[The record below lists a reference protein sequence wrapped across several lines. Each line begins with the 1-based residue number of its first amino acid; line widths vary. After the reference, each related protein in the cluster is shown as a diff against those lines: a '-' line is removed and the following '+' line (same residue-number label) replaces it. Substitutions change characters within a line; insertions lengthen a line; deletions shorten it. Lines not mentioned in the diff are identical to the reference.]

1 MQSKFI
7 VTTRS
12 SVLQEQDL
20 PIVMVDGTVPGW
32 VKRDGDLHY
41 DHHRPGGADVQIAEM
56 EEAPVLM
63 EDCLFVTTQV
73 DADACVA
80 AAWLQL
86 TPEERDANRDRL
98 EAIAYD
104 CDHLAVPVR
113 LSHLGDFASC
123 AVAAMK
129 LTSTEIVSD
138 LGFPIDR
145 REWSIEQKDAYA
157 SEAFRRGTQ
166 WLIDACRGDHWPG
179 ESGEAVQYWQSV
191 EENIEMI
198 IDQGRVSL
206 YRDCLLFDAK
216 GVNRYIDPR
225 CWLRASNR
233 LGINPLLPITLT
245 QREVYT
251 DNCFRGYSYTIGCV
265 PLHPELDKLD
275 FTKGVFASLTE
286 AEKMRNPNADGWG
299 GRRTVGG
306 SGWNTPSNLLPQ
318 EVIDIVLREL
328 YIQKLF

>member
-1 MQSKFI
+1 MPMKYI

-12 SVLQEQDL
+12 SVISKLDWS
-20 PIVMVDGTVPGW
+20 IAMVDGTVPGW
-32 VKRDGDLHY
+32 DNWHPRDKHY
-41 DHHRPGGADVQIAEM
+41 DHHRPHGADIQIAEM
-56 EEAPVLM
+56 EEAPVLKGNW
-63 EDCLFVTTQV
+63 CIVTTQV

-80 AAWLQL
+80 ACWLQIN
-86 TPEERDANRDRL
+86 PEEREANRERL

-104 CDHLAVPVR
+104 CDHLGVPKR
-113 LSHLGDFASC
+113 LSHLGDFATF
-123 AVAAMK
+123 AVGAMK
-129 LTSTEIVSD
+129 STSSEIVTE
-138 LGFPIDR
+138 LGLPTDR
-145 REWSIEQKDAYA
+145 KGWSIEQKETYA

-166 WLIDACRGDHWPG
+166 WLIDACRGDRPWPG
-179 ESGEAVQYWQSV
+179 ESGESSQYWRSV

-318 EVIDIVLREL
+318 EVIDIVLRN
-328 YIQKLF
+328 Y